1 MDNVFNDAL
10 KARKTRQQTAD
21 YFKSGTNYGDVL
33 KEKVS
38 GFFGGG
44 DKSKSPER
52 EAIKRKQA
60 MSNG

>member
-1 MDNVFNDAL
+1 MDNAFNNAL
-10 KARKTRQQTAD
+10 KARRTREKTAE

-44 DKSKSPER
+44 KKNPER

-60 MSNG
+60 MTNG